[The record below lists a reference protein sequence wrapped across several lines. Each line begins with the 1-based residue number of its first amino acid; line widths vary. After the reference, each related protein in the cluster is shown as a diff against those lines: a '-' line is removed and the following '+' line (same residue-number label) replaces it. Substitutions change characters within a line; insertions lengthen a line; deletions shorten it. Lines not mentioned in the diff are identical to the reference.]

1 MNKFTVVIS
10 CDCFKKRSIKVI
22 PNKRGSFNLSHTQ
35 NFYKN
40 GILMSSYENEL
51 PYVTYCPFCGKKI
64 QMGYDVE
71 TVEL

>member
-1 MNKFTVVIS
+1 MA
-10 CDCFKKRSIKVI
+10 
-22 PNKRGSFNLSHTQ
+22 NKRGSFNLSHTQ